1 MEATILLPIE
11 ETQVINLAR
20 QLTQSGK
27 HALLRALIP
36 GLDEYERLVD
46 TGSQRI
52 RVVARGRG
60 LDWDDLSEDERM
72 KLIDDILHEDKRQ
85 AE

>member
-11 ETQVINLAR
+11 ETQVISLAR
-20 QLTQSGK
+20 QLTQNGK

-36 GLDEYERLVD
+36 GMDEYERLVD

-52 RVVARGRG
+52 RVVQKRG
-60 LDWDDLSEDERM
+60 LDWDALSEEERTQ
-72 KLIDDILHEDKRQ
+72 LIDDILHEDSRG
-85 AE
+85 